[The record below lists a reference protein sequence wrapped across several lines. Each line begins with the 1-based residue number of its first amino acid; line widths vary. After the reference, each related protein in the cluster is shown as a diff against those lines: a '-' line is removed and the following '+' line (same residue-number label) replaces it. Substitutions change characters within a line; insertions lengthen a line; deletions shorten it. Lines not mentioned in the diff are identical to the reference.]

1 MPLKNG
7 ALTKREQAFVEAFGR
22 AGDRVAA
29 AREAGYAS
37 PEVQGHHLLA
47 RPAIAQAAEAQLL
60 EGLRAG
66 VLEGVPILRKLQAGA
81 LKDSDKVAAA
91 RALQD
96 FYGKVLDRLG
106 IGADKELHEMT
117 ADELRQKLGELDRLQ
132 ARHDAVDVIAEPLDP
147 GIFD

>member
-7 ALTKREQAFVEAFGR
+7 ALTKRERAFVEVFGR

-47 RPAIAQAAEAQLL
+47 RPAVAQAAEAALL

-66 VLEGVPILRKLQAGA
+66 VVEGVPILRKLQATA
-81 LKDSDKVAAA
+81 VKDSDKIAAA
-91 RALQD
+91 KALQD
-96 FYGKVLDRLG
+96 FFGRTLERLG
-106 IGADKELHEMT
+106 ISADKELHEMT
-117 ADELRQKLGELDRLQ
+117 ADELRQTLSELDRIQ
-132 ARHDAVDVIAEPLDP
+132 AVDVDFEPVEP